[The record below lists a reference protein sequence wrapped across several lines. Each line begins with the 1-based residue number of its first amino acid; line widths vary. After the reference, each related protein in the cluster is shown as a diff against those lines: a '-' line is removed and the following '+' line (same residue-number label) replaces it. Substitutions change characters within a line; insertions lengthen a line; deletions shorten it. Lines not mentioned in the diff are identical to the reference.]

1 MLQLEAIGNLGSD
14 AEIKIFGE
22 RKYVSFSLAHSER
35 HKDGNSET
43 VWVNVL
49 WYGDGGNLLQYLT
62 KGTKLFVRGRFAP
75 KAYTDNSGQP
85 RCSVNVYAT
94 EVSLCGSRNDSN
106 AANNQQQQH
115 TTATAPQPVP
125 QPTAA
130 PKPTNPEQELPF

>member
-1 MLQLEAIGNLGSD
+1 MLQLEVIGNLGSD

-22 RKYVSFSLAHSER
+22 RKYVSFSLAHSEK

-49 WYGDGGNLLQYLT
+49 WYGEGGNLLQYLT

-85 RCSVNVYAT
+85 KCSVNVYAT
-94 EVSLCGSRNDSN
+94 EVTLCGSRNDSN
-106 AANNQQQQH
+106 ANNQQQQQV
-115 TTATAPQPVP
+115 TATAPQPVP
-125 QPTAA
+125 QLPAA
-130 PKPTNPEQELPF
+130 PITTTQEQELPF

>member
-106 AANNQQQQH
+106 ANNQQQQTAA
-115 TTATAPQPVP
+115 TTPQPVP

-130 PKPTNPEQELPF
+130 PKTTNPEQELPF

>member
-1 MLQLEAIGNLGSD
+1 MLQIEAIGNLGSD

-75 KAYTDNSGQP
+75 KAYIDNSGQP

-106 AANNQQQQH
+106 ANNQQQQQTAA
-115 TTATAPQPVP
+115 TTPQPVP

-130 PKPTNPEQELPF
+130 PKATNPEQELPF